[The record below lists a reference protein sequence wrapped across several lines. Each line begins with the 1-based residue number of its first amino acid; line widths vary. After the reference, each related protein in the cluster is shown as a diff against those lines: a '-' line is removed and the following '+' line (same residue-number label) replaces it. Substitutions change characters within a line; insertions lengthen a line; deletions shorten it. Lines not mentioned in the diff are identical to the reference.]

1 MNLKKV
7 IASSV
12 ALSGTIAATGI
23 AANADTIVVQN
34 GDTLS
39 KLAHEHNTTVD
50 EIVNVNKLSN
60 RDLIFVGDKLEIND
74 TNGKTTTA
82 AQTATTTTNNQQTA
96 TAPAQQAAPVQQQ
109 ATQPAVTSSVAGGD
123 AAAKEW
129 IAQRESGGSYSAAN
143 GQYIGRYQLSASY
156 LNGDYSPANQ
166 ERVADQYVASRYGS
180 WSNAQ
185 AFWQSHG
192 WY

>member
-74 TNGKTTTA
+74 TDGKTTTA

-96 TAPAQQAAPVQQQ
+96 TALAQQAAPVQQQ

>member
-74 TNGKTTTA
+74 TDGKTTTA

>member
-74 TNGKTTTA
+74 TDGKTTTA

-185 AFWQSHG
+185 VFWQSHG